1 MRIVTRTVVALLV
14 GCLSVL
20 SAQAQSDANAG
31 EQQLFIS
38 VNRVREAQ
46 GLRPLRWSE
55 SLGAA
60 AHAHAAIMAEHGAAE
75 HGFAGEPGM
84 ASRVTKAGAR
94 FVSLSENVAMGNGVE
109 AIESEFL
116 HSPNHRANLLDPDM
130 DSIGVGVVKR
140 GGQIFAVED
149 FSKAR

>member
-1 MRIVTRTVVALLV
+1 MRIVIRTMLALII
-14 GCLSVL
+14 GCLL
-20 SAQAQSDANAG
+20 SLAAQAQSDANAG

-38 VNRVREAQ
+38 VNRVREAK
-46 GLRPLRWSE
+46 GLQPLRWSE
-55 SLGAA
+55 ALGAA
-60 AHAHAAIMAEHGAAE
+60 AHAHAAIMAEHGTAE
-75 HGFAGEPGM
+75 HGFSGEPSL
-84 ASRVTKAGAR
+84 ASRVTKAGGR
-94 FVSLSENVAMGNGVE
+94 FLWLAENIALGPGVE

-149 FSKAR
+149 FSKAK

>member
-1 MRIVTRTVVALLV
+1 MP
-14 GCLSVL
+14 
-20 SAQAQSDANAG
+20 NAA

-38 VNRVREAQ
+38 VNRVRQAK
-46 GLRPLRWSE
+46 GLQPLRWSE

-60 AHAHAAIMAEHGAAE
+60 AHGHAVIMAEHGTAE

-94 FVSLSENVAMGNGVE
+94 FVSLAENVAMGNGVE